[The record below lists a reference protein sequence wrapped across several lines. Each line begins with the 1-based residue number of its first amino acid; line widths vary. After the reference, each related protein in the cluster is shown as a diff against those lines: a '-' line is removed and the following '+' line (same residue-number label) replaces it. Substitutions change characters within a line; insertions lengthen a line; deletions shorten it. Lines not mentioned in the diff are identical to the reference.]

1 MTACRYFA
9 LCDHDAVGT
18 YPHPILGAVPTCQ
31 RCADRVGVTLD
42 PLETDT
48 MQTLTPTA
56 AEIESW
62 PRTPYADGQR
72 ASIAGEPRD
81 CPDHLTGGCLD
92 GGAGEWY
99 AGYDD
104 AGRGD
109 YYR

>member
-1 MTACRYFA
+1 MTTCRYFA
-9 LCDHDAVGT
+9 LCDRPADGT
-18 YPHPILGAVPTCQ
+18 YLHPILGPVPTCN
-31 RCADRVGVTLD
+31 RCADRVGITLD
-42 PLETDT
+42 GDT
-48 MQTLTPTA
+48 MQTLTPTV
-56 AEIESW
+56 AEIASW

-72 ASIAGEPRD
+72 ASIEGAPRD
-81 CPDHLTGGCLD
+81 APDHLTGGCLD